1 MSYLPLSDI
10 RVLDLTR
17 LLPGPL
23 CTLHL
28 SDLGAD
34 VVKIE
39 DLPRG
44 DYARWL
50 PPLQKQYS
58 YLFSILNGGKRSFG
72 LDWQKAED
80 LARFDTLVQASDV
93 VVESYRPGVA
103 ESLGFGY
110 DRLRKLNP
118 KLVYASLTGY
128 GQTGPL
134 AAYAGH
140 DLNYLGYTGVL
151 DQMGRQ
157 GQPPA
162 LSNFQIADI
171 AGGSLS
177 AALAITAALVGAQ
190 RTGTGVYL
198 DLAMYDGIL
207 AQTVIMLATFQGMGG
222 HSLPRG
228 ADLLTGGMPFYD
240 VYETSDNRF
249 MALGALEYKFWQRFC
264 TAMNRP
270 DWLPKHF
277 VFADEAAALRAEI
290 QAVFSTQ
297 TQQYWSELLV
307 PADCCCTPV
316 LTLAEALEA
325 PQSKARNLVRSSVHP
340 TEGPVVAYGSP
351 FGPTVGTQG
360 ARTPAP
366 ALGEHTEEVWADWT
380 ASLPHATTL

>member
-1 MSYLPLSDI
+1 MSYLPLSGI

-28 SDLGAD
+28 ADLGAD
-34 VVKIE
+34 VVKVE

-58 YLFSILNGGKRSFG
+58 YLFSILNGGKRSFS
-72 LDWQKAED
+72 LDWKNPED
-80 LARFDTLVQASDV
+80 RSRFDALVRAADV

-110 DRLRKLNP
+110 NRLSKLNP
-118 KLVYASLTGY
+118 KLIYASLTGY

-134 AAYAGH
+134 AAHAGH

-157 GQPPA
+157 GQSPA

-171 AGGSLS
+171 AGGSLT
-177 AALAITAALVGAQ
+177 AALAIAAALVGVH
-190 RTGTGVYL
+190 RTGQGVFL
-198 DLAMYDGIL
+198 DLAMYDGTL
-207 AQTVIMLATFQGMGG
+207 AQTVIMLATLQGMGG
-222 HSLPRG
+222 KSLPRG
-228 ADLLTGGMPFYD
+228 GDLLTGGMPFYD
-240 VYETSDNRF
+240 VYETSDHRF

-264 TAMNRP
+264 SAMNRP

-277 VFADEAAALRAEI
+277 VFAEEAAALRADI
-290 QAVFSTQ
+290 QSVFQTQ
-297 TQQYWSELLV
+297 TQQYWSDLLV

-325 PQSKARNLVRSSVHP
+325 PQTQARNLVRSSVHP
-340 TEGPVVAYGSP
+340 TEGSVVAYGSP
-351 FGPTVGTQG
+351 FGPTVGRDSG
-360 ARTPAP
+360 RAPAP

-380 ASLPHATTL
+380 ASHGGSVTP